1 VFLLAMVILTVL
13 LILGSSLMERA
24 QTAVDRAS
32 VRNRQERAFQLAEA
46 GIEKALW
53 DLNQP
58 NGWLTYAGS
67 PDLTLQG
74 GTLDITI
81 YPAPANRGV
90 FTDTLTVIA
99 TGVLPSAQI
108 GRTHSCAIRMVTHKD
123 PRYFAYAIF
132 GNSEV
137 TVGNGTVRLMAD
149 SYDSDDGA
157 YGGGNTAGN
166 ADIATNSSA
175 SNSIKILPQGEVYGN
190 VSVGIDAS
198 PPESVV
204 SNQGAITGTISN
216 LEVTNMLPGV
226 TTVPAGAI
234 ELGDVWL
241 EADQELVLD
250 PGVYHM
256 TDCEIFGSAQITC
269 NGKVV
274 LYIDQTA
281 DTATPDVR
289 IGGNGIV
296 NTSQIPANLTIYC
309 APDVVSFTVSGNAAI
324 YAGIYA
330 PQADIVMN
338 SGAIYGSVVGETVA
352 LNGTNSHIHYDE
364 ALRDH
369 TNPHAVM
376 RSWEVL

>member
-1 VFLLAMVILTVL
+1 VILTVL
-13 LILGSSLMERA
+13 LILGASLMERA

-53 DLNQP
+53 ELNQP
-58 NGWLTYAGS
+58 NGWLLYPGDTDMS
-67 PDLTLQG
+67 LQG
-74 GTLDITI
+74 GTLDIAI
-81 YPAPANRGV
+81 SMPPANRGV

-99 TGVLPSAQI
+99 TGVIPSPQI

-137 TVGNGTVRLMAD
+137 SVGNGTVRLMAD
-149 SYDSDDGA
+149 SYSSDDGA
-157 YGGGNTAGN
+157 YGGDNTGAG
-166 ADIATNSSA
+166 ADIATNASG
-175 SNSIKILPQGEVYGN
+175 SNSVKILPQGEVYGN
-190 VSVGIDAS
+190 ISVGVDAS
-198 PPESVV
+198 PPESAV
-204 SNQGAITGTISN
+204 SNNGTVSGTISN
-216 LEVTNMLPGV
+216 LEVTNVLPSV
-226 TTVPAGAI
+226 TSVPAGAI

-241 EADQELVLD
+241 EADQQLVLD

-256 TDCEIFGSAQITC
+256 TDCDIFGSAQIIC

-281 DTATPDVR
+281 DTSTPDVR

-309 APDVVSFTVSGNAAI
+309 SPDVVSFTVSGNAEI

-338 SGAIYGSVVGETVA
+338 AGDIYGSVVGNTVT
-352 LNGTNSHIHYDE
+352 LNGSNSNIHYDE
-364 ALRDH
+364 ALKDN